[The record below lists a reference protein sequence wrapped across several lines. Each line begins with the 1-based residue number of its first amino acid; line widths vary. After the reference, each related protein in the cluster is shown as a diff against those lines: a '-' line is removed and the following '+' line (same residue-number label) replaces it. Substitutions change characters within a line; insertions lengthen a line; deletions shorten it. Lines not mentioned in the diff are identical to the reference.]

1 MNLSIL
7 FSMVQ
12 NTLNLTL
19 MVKVWGKPRYKSTTI
34 WRISAHT
41 CCLNFAD
48 MLIKCNILM
57 SRWNKIVPASSLNMH
72 FTFETYFVRVYWVYE
87 PRKRSHIF
95 VRQSV
100 WRQNQ
105 IMFFYMFTTTDVGF
119 ECEVNYYYVIVLT
132 FWHNTELSS
141 LSVSDMKWYVVLI
154 VYLHLRSFI

>member
-1 MNLSIL
+1 MCVLYRIKKML
-7 FSMVQ
+7 KVVQ

-48 MLIKCNILM
+48 MLIKCKILM
-57 SRWNKIVPASSLNMH
+57 SRWNNIVPASSLNMH
-72 FTFETYFVRVYWVYE
+72 FTFETYFIRVYWVYE

-100 WRQNQ
+100 WRQIKLCFLTCLQLLTLDLNVKSII
-105 IMFFYMFTTTDVGF
+105 IM
-119 ECEVNYYYVIVLT
+119 
-132 FWHNTELSS
+132 
-141 LSVSDMKWYVVLI
+141 
-154 VYLHLRSFI
+154 

>member
-1 MNLSIL
+1 MSLSIL

-48 MLIKCNILM
+48 MLIKCKILM
-57 SRWNKIVPASSLNMH
+57 SRWNNIVPHAFYIWDILYSGLLGLWTKETQSHFCSSISL
-72 FTFETYFVRVYWVYE
+72 T
-87 PRKRSHIF
+87 S
-95 VRQSV
+95 
-100 WRQNQ
+100 NQ
-105 IMFFYMFTTTDVGF
+105 IMFFNMFTTTDVGF